1 MKKVVSYFFSEYNLS
16 HQTLKFKQLLYLFI
30 VIKVIYWLW
39 YYNLYFG
46 KNAIAYIKPYSLG
59 AFKDMAFLL
68 YNNKSFSAGYFF
80 IFGTLFFLAL
90 SYFVK
95 KIPILFEVFLWFL
108 VINIHNKLYPTLT
121 GGDHLLNQF
130 LFFNCFLSKTRSNSS
145 IWLNDLT
152 KCFHNFGVLAIVIQ
166 IQIVY
171 LIAGSAKLNSS
182 DWLSGIAIINLGEV
196 NYFNLYS
203 NTFSFAGIFGY
214 FFNYLILFYQLLFP
228 VLIWVEKIKKPLLVI
243 GILTHL
249 YIAFVMG
256 IMGFGLIML
265 IPYVYFWPVKNTN
278 NF

>member
-1 MKKVVSYFFSEYNLS
+1 
-16 HQTLKFKQLLYLFI
+16 LFTG
-30 VIKVIYWLW
+30 IKVIYWLW

-46 KNAIAYIKPYSLG
+46 QNAIAFIKPHSLG
-59 AFKDMAFLL
+59 ALKDVSFLL
-68 YNNKSFSAGYFF
+68 YNNTSLSAGYFF

-95 KIPILFEVFLWFL
+95 KIPFLFEFILWL
-108 VINIHNKLYPTLT
+108 LILNIHNKLYPTLT
-121 GGDHLLNQF
+121 GGDYLLNQF
-130 LFFNCFLSKTRSNSS
+130 LFFNCFLSKTRINSS
-145 IWLNDLT
+145 IGLNELA
-152 KCFHNFGVLAIVIQ
+152 KCFHNFGALAIVIQ

-171 LIAGSAKLNSS
+171 LIAGIAKLNSS

-203 NTFSFAGIFGY
+203 NAFSATGLIAY
-214 FFNYLILFYQLLFP
+214 FFNYLVLFYQLLFP

-265 IPYVYFWPVKNTN
+265 IPYVYFWPVKNTK
-278 NF
+278 

>member
-16 HQTLKFKQLLYLFI
+16 QPTLKFKQLLYLFI

-39 YYNLYFG
+39 YYDLYFG
-46 KNAIAYIKPYSLG
+46 QNAIAFIKPHSLG
-59 AFKDMAFLL
+59 AFKDVAFFL
-68 YNNKSFSAGYFF
+68 YNNTSFGAGYFF

-95 KIPILFEVFLWFL
+95 KMPFLLEFILWLL
-108 VINIHNKLYPTLT
+108 VLNIHNKLYPTLT

-130 LFFNCFLSKTRSNSS
+130 LFFNCFLSKTHSS
-145 IWLNDLT
+145 SSVFQNELK
-152 KCFHNFGVLAIVIQ
+152 KCFHNFGVLAIIIQ
-166 IQIVY
+166 IQLVY
-171 LIAGSAKLNSS
+171 LIAGIAKLNSS
-182 DWLSGIAIINLGEV
+182 DWLSGVAIINLGEV
-196 NYFNLYS
+196 KYFNLYS
-203 NTFSFAGIFGY
+203 NTFSVAGIFGY

-228 VLIWVEKIKKPLLVI
+228 VLIWIEKIKKPLLVI

-256 IMGFGLIML
+256 ILGFGLIML

>member
-46 KNAIAYIKPYSLG
+46 QNAITFIKPHSLG
-59 AFKDMAFLL
+59 AFKDVSFLL
-68 YNNKSFSAGYFF
+68 YNNTSLSAGYFF

-95 KIPILFEVFLWFL
+95 KIPFLFEFILWLL
-108 VINIHNKLYPTLT
+108 VLNIHNKLYPTLT

-130 LFFNCFLSKTRSNSS
+130 FFFNCFLSKTPSNSS
-145 IWLNDLT
+145 IWLSELA

-171 LIAGSAKLNSS
+171 LIAGIAKLSS
-182 DWLSGIAIINLGEV
+182 SEWLSGIAIINLGEV
-196 NYFNLYS
+196 QYFNLY
-203 NTFSFAGIFGY
+203 NNWFSATGFLAY
-214 FFNYLILFYQLLFP
+214 FFNYLVLFYQLLFP
-228 VLIWVEKIKKPLLVI
+228 FLIWIEKIKKPLLVI

-265 IPYVYFWPVKNTN
+265 IPYVYFWPVKNTK
-278 NF
+278 

>member
-46 KNAIAYIKPYSLG
+46 QNAIAFIKPHSLG
-59 AFKDMAFLL
+59 ALKDVSFLL
-68 YNNKSFSAGYFF
+68 YNNTSLSAGYFF

-95 KIPILFEVFLWFL
+95 KIPFLFEFILWL
-108 VINIHNKLYPTLT
+108 LILNIHNKLYPTLT
-121 GGDHLLNQF
+121 GGDYLLNQF
-130 LFFNCFLSKTRSNSS
+130 LFFNCFLSKTRINSS
-145 IWLNDLT
+145 IGLNELA
-152 KCFHNFGVLAIVIQ
+152 KCFHNFGALAIVIQ

-171 LIAGSAKLNSS
+171 LIAGIAKLNSS

-203 NTFSFAGIFGY
+203 NAFSATGLIAY
-214 FFNYLILFYQLLFP
+214 FFNYLVLFYQLLFP

-249 YIAFVMG
+249 YIAFIMG

-265 IPYVYFWPVKNTN
+265 IPYVYFWPVKNTK
-278 NF
+278 

>member
-46 KNAIAYIKPYSLG
+46 QNAIAFIKPHSLG
-59 AFKDMAFLL
+59 AFKDVSFLL
-68 YNNKSFSAGYFF
+68 YNNTSLSAGYFF

-95 KIPILFEVFLWFL
+95 KIPFLFEFILWL
-108 VINIHNKLYPTLT
+108 LILNIHNKLYPTLT
-121 GGDHLLNQF
+121 GGDYLLNQF
-130 LFFNCFLSKTRSNSS
+130 LFFNCFLSKTRINSS
-145 IWLNDLT
+145 IGLNELA
-152 KCFHNFGVLAIVIQ
+152 KCFHNFGALAIVIQ

-171 LIAGSAKLNSS
+171 LIAGIAKLNSS

-203 NTFSFAGIFGY
+203 NAFSATGLIAY
-214 FFNYLILFYQLLFP
+214 FFNYLVLFYQLLFP

-265 IPYVYFWPVKNTN
+265 IPYVYFWPVKNTK
-278 NF
+278 

>member
-46 KNAIAYIKPYSLG
+46 QNAIAFIKPHSLG
-59 AFKDMAFLL
+59 ALKDVSFLL
-68 YNNKSFSAGYFF
+68 YNNTSLSAGYFF

-95 KIPILFEVFLWFL
+95 KIPFLFEFILWL
-108 VINIHNKLYPTLT
+108 LILNIHNKLYPTLT
-121 GGDHLLNQF
+121 GGDYLLNQF
-130 LFFNCFLSKTRSNSS
+130 LFFNCFLSKTRINSS
-145 IWLNDLT
+145 IGLNELA
-152 KCFHNFGVLAIVIQ
+152 KCFHNFGALAIVIQ

-171 LIAGSAKLNSS
+171 LIAGIAKLNSS

-203 NTFSFAGIFGY
+203 NAFSATGLIAY
-214 FFNYLILFYQLLFP
+214 FFNYLVLFYQLLFP

-265 IPYVYFWPVKNTN
+265 IPYVYFWPVKNTK
-278 NF
+278 